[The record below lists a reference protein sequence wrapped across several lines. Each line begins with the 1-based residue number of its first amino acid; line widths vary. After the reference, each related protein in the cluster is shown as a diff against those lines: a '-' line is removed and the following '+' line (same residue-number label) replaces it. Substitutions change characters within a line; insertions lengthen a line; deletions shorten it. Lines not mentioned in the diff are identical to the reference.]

1 MQATMRTIGR
11 LVAIAVALL
20 GALAEKKTVKMK
32 SVTAEEHKEAC
43 AMEGGDYQQVETSA
57 GVILT
62 SFCATDDGATVDC
75 NWVARVCDVTT
86 PKRQSTGMNVDRT
99 TVEGAGVD
107 AAPEPTAT
115 PKANRDAAPAK
126 PGIVKTSKTGR

>member
-11 LVAIAVALL
+11 LVAIAVVAVALL
-20 GALAEKKTVKMK
+20 GALAGPESTLAEKKTVKMK

-43 AMEGGDYQQVETSA
+43 AMEGGD
-57 GVILT
+57 
-62 SFCATDDGATVDC
+62 
-75 NWVARVCDVTT
+75 
-86 PKRQSTGMNVDRT
+86 T
-99 TVEGAGVD
+99 TVEGAGVA

-126 PGIVKTSKTGR
+126 SGIVKTSKTGR